1 VNCNRQKGG
10 RTPSEA
16 SMRLV
21 KNPMRPTWVPSI
33 RITIEVHKIPDSW
46 RDYLYW
52 NVEIIE

>member
-1 VNCNRQKGG
+1 
-10 RTPSEA
+10 
-16 SMRLV
+16 MRLV